1 MFLRGNIRVGIL
13 PMTLVLFCIGLAI
26 IFLVVIIVKKNK
38 EMHSHMLDVS
48 RLTKKNQSL
57 TKQNN
62 ELTKEKKSHLA
73 QISKVS
79 SDKENINRKLKS
91 CQNKVEQLEK
101 DNLQLRTENKNANN
115 VFIQTKQALDEKD
128 SLSVHLSQQL
138 ESVNAEF
145 HKLKSEYT
153 ALDKK
158 QQEKEEIIQQQAN
171 TLDGISAEKEQNE
184 KQNKEL
190 AQKIES
196 LKQYCSD
203 LGSRLKESENLQSQ
217 NEALRKKLLEKDDII
232 QQQSN
237 SLDTISADKEENER
251 QNKELVQE
259 IESLKQRCSDLES
272 KLKEFE
278 NQQNYLAAET
288 ENPFERLARW

>member
-1 MFLRGNIRVGIL
+1 MFLHGNIRLGIL
-13 PMTLVLFCIGLAI
+13 PMALVLFCIGLAI

-101 DNLQLRTENKNANN
+101 DNLQLRTENKNVNDI
-115 VFIQTKQALDEKD
+115 FIQTKQTLAEKE

-138 ESVNAEF
+138 ESVHEEF
-145 HKLKSEYT
+145 HKLKSEYIT
-153 ALDKK
+153 LDKK
-158 QQEKEEIIQQQAN
+158 QQEKEKIIQRQAN

-190 AQKIES
+190 VQKIES

-203 LGSRLKESENLQSQ
+203 LESKLEDSEDLQNQ
-217 NEALRKKLLEKDDII
+217 NETSRKKLQEKEEII
-232 QQQSN
+232 QQLSN
-237 SLDTISADKEENER
+237 SLDDISAQKAKDER

-259 IESLKQRCSDLES
+259 IECLKQRCSDLES
-272 KLKEFE
+272 KLKEFG
-278 NQQNYLAAET
+278 NQQSQLPTEA